1 VTPGDVSLHP
11 DNTAS
16 ASRASGL
23 PRPTPRLNRSM
34 ILTRPRGPQRLTQP
48 NPIRP
53 AKICPEVQT
62 PQNGPFA
69 FEGLAKPLY
78 LRDDPINLPRQVRAA
93 HPLSR

>member
-1 VTPGDVSLHP
+1 MTPGDVSLHP

-34 ILTRPRGPQRLTQP
+34 ILTRPRGTQRMTQP

-53 AKICPEVQT
+53 AKICPEAQT

-69 FEGLAKPLY
+69 FEGLAN
-78 LRDDPINLPRQVRAA
+78 RSTSAT
-93 HPLSR
+93 